1 MENIQRNAQELPLLV
16 LASSSPRRQ
25 ELIHRLGLPVEI
37 ETSDV
42 EERVEADW
50 TPAQTVEQ
58 LARKKAEAVVAER
71 QTRQVQ
77 GLVIGA
83 DTIVALEEQILGKPT
98 DETDALRMLKMLQGR
113 AHDVY
118 TGIACMDMNSGNV
131 LVRHRRTRVWMRQR
145 TDEQLLSYIATGE
158 PLDKA
163 GAYGIQGRGST
174 LVERIDG
181 CYFNV
186 VGLSVSLLAEMLE
199 SFGIET
205 P

>member
-1 MENIQRNAQELPLLV
+1 MEKIHRNTEDLPLLV

-25 ELIHRLGLPVEI
+25 QLIHLLGLPVEI

-42 EERVEADW
+42 EEKVEAEW
-50 TPAQTVEQ
+50 TPAHTVEQ
-58 LARKKAEAVVAER
+58 LARMKASAVVEQREA
-71 QTRQVQ
+71 RQVQ

-83 DTIVALEEQILGKPT
+83 DTVVALEDQILGKPT
-98 DETDALRMLKMLQGR
+98 DDTDALRMLRMLQGR

-118 TGIACMDMNSGNV
+118 TGIACMDMVTGTV

-158 PLDKA
+158 PRDKA
-163 GAYGIQGRGST
+163 GAYGIQGVGST
-174 LVERIDG
+174 MVDRIDG

-186 VGLSVSLLAEMLE
+186 VGLSVSLLSEMLE
-199 SFGIET
+199 SLGIET